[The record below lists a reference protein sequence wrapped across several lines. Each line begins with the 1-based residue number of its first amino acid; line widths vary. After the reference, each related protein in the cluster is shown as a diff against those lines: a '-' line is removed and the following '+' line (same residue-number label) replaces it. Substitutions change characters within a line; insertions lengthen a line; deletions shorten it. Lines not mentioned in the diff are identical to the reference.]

1 MAKDSSF
8 DVVSE
13 VNMQEV
19 DNAFQQTTRE
29 ISQRYDLKD
38 SGATIELSKGDK
50 LFTINAPADFVSKQ
64 IIDVLSS
71 KLIKRGIDL
80 KAVSWDAPQA
90 ASGGT
95 VRVLG
100 HIVEGIDQATAKKIK
115 KYIGGFAAAMNGLDA
130 IIFTGGIGENAP
142 EVRRDV
148 CADMDFFGIK
158 LDNAKNDEIKGK
170 LCKISA
176 PDSKVEVWVVPTN
189 EELLIARDTLA
200 LISK

>member
-64 IIDVLSS
+64 IVDVLSS

-80 KAVSWDAPQA
+80 TAVKWGDSTPS
-90 ASGGT
+90 SGGGVRRCAT
-95 VRVLG
+95 VAN
-100 HIVEGIDQATAKKIK
+100 GIDKETAGKINK
-115 KYIGGFAAAMNGLDA
+115 DIKDQKLKVKVTIEADKLRVSSASKDA
-130 IIFTGGIGENAP
+130 LQTVIQFLRDQDYGQPLQFTNY
-142 EVRRDV
+142 R
-148 CADMDFFGIK
+148 
-158 LDNAKNDEIKGK
+158 
-170 LCKISA
+170 
-176 PDSKVEVWVVPTN
+176 
-189 EELLIARDTLA
+189 
-200 LISK
+200 

>member
-95 VRVLG
+95 VRVS
-100 HIVEGIDQATAKKIK
+100 
-115 KYIGGFAAAMNGLDA
+115 A
-130 IIFTGGIGENAP
+130 ISSRVST
-142 EVRRDV
+142 RRPPRRSTRTSRT
-148 CADMDFFGIK
+148 K
-158 LDNAKNDEIKGK
+158 
-170 LCKISA
+170 S
-176 PDSKVEVWVVPTN
+176 S
-189 EELLIARDTLA
+189 R
-200 LISK
+200 SR

>member
-64 IIDVLSS
+64 IVDVLSS

-80 KAVSWDAPQA
+80 KAVSWARPYRRGYRPGDRQEDQQGHQGSKAQGQGDHRGRQA
-90 ASGGT
+90 ACFLCFEG
-95 VRVLG
+95 RVADRDPVPARPGLRP
-100 HIVEGIDQATAKKIK
+100 
-115 KYIGGFAAAMNGLDA
+115 AAAVHQL
-130 IIFTGGIGENAP
+130 P
-142 EVRRDV
+142 
-148 CADMDFFGIK
+148 
-158 LDNAKNDEIKGK
+158 
-170 LCKISA
+170 
-176 PDSKVEVWVVPTN
+176 
-189 EELLIARDTLA
+189 
-200 LISK
+200 LISIERTALQHGYTVGLRALHHPRVR